1 MTKSSVGW
9 EPVRYCVD
17 TDTMAVEVRPWPGRP
32 GETAE
37 GEDAGLDLVIHYY
50 PVDGE
55 PWLWEI
61 EHASEHPEHIA
72 AALREMRSRQSKPH
86 TIKEVKFFGGGD
98 ARLFVSFDDDD
109 RPEFHDMVDLSPII
123 AQGGI
128 FERLQDPNIFQ
139 WAKIGPDRHTLIWRV
154 GKGEDDVVAL
164 SADALWAMKI
174 SWTQAMR

>member
-50 PVDGE
+50 PGDGE

-174 SWTQAMR
+174 PWTQTIR

>member
-37 GEDAGLDLVIHYY
+37 GEDAGLDLVIHDYLG
-50 PVDGE
+50 DGE

-174 SWTQAMR
+174 PWT

>member
-50 PVDGE
+50 PGDGE

-72 AALREMRSRQSKPH
+72 AALREMRSRQSKPR

-174 SWTQAMR
+174 PWTQAMR

>member
-50 PVDGE
+50 PGDGE

-72 AALREMRSRQSKPH
+72 AALREMRSRQSKPR

-139 WAKIGPDRHTLIWRV
+139 WAKIAPDRHTLIWRV

-174 SWTQAMR
+174 PWTQTMR

>member
-1 MTKSSVGW
+1 
-9 EPVRYCVD
+9 
-17 TDTMAVEVRPWPGRP
+17 
-32 GETAE
+32 
-37 GEDAGLDLVIHYY
+37 
-50 PVDGE
+50 
-55 PWLWEI
+55 
-61 EHASEHPEHIA
+61 
-72 AALREMRSRQSKPH
+72 MRSRQSKPH